1 MKMTSNKI
9 TNTKVGD
16 DIHFY
21 VNGNEDRGIVVKMN
35 NEYVTVFKESTQE
48 YDDIHINDT
57 FFIKDILVNKEWD
70 KMEDNER
77 YEALVKIHA
86 PSPRYMMKSWD
97 SLPKEIKE
105 LLTKNNA
112 IETSHKEGKDDDMN
126 NLTRLSGTVDENK
139 SGDGSWRSHSTG
151 TKVKKIPKGQVG
163 SKPKGGEAKPDG
175 AIDAG
180 GKAGGA
186 TYQKN
191 PEAITEH
198 QTPERFRSID
208 NEKGQGKGTKDT
220 TTNFMTEGGAG
231 IGTGDVKLGEGAA
244 AQEVKYGKQ
253 QGRKEQGTKGKEVKE
268 GVAALKAWQLWL
280 AKREQ
285 EVLKDSVTGR
295 QSVSGEPKGELS
307 QTHQGQ
313 AQSERVRGNPFGI
326 STGDDPE
333 ERGGKKL
340 HFESRP
346 SGSSS
351 QPAGDKKEKPKGT
364 LASVMDTD
372 ITSQSEEGYN
382 QKVRPSSGSGSPK
395 IKAWEEWLTEQKSNT
410 ERSIHGNA
418 GRNPDAGVNTNTG
431 FDAPKDYEG
440 FSHSGVRPEQ
450 FKHERKKPKVTNKE
464 RINIGSTAPTSG
476 KQGTGD
482 GGNPYNTRTQN
493 KDTKGRAE
501 SGKDRK

>member
-1 MKMTSNKI
+1 MKMTNSNKI

-21 VNGNEDRGIVVKMN
+21 VNGSEDRGIVVKMN
-35 NEYVTVFKESTQE
+35 NDYVTVFKESTQE
-48 YDDIHINDT
+48 YDNIHINDT

-70 KMEDNER
+70 KMEDDER
-77 YEALVKIHA
+77 FEALKKIHA
-86 PSPRYMMKSWD
+86 PSPRFIMKRWND
-97 SLPKEIKE
+97 LPKEIKE

-151 TKVKKIPKGQVG
+151 DKGKKIPKGQVG

-180 GKAGGA
+180 GKAHGE
-186 TYQKN
+186 TYTKN

-198 QTPERFRSID
+198 QAPERFRSID
-208 NEKGQGKGTKDT
+208 NEPKQEKGTKDT
-220 TTNFMTEGGAG
+220 TTNFMTEGGGG
-231 IGTGDVKLGEGAA
+231 IGVFEESPLGSGAA
-244 AQEVKYGKQ
+244 ADNARQAKI
-253 QGRKEQGTKGKEVKE
+253 QGRAAQGTKETDKKVSRGTKK
-268 GVAALKAWQLWL
+268 LKAWQLWL

-285 EVLKDSVTGR
+285 EVLKDSVTGK
-295 QSVSGEPKGELS
+295 QSKEGKPESGHHDLRTTDPKSTLSNFQWHKSDVANRSDSKVLRTDQPERTAEGKPSKKPYNYGEDD
-307 QTHQGQ
+307 
-313 AQSERVRGNPFGI
+313 SERVGMADTADN
-326 STGDDPE
+326 
-333 ERGGKKL
+333 
-340 HFESRP
+340 RP
-346 SGSSS
+346 SDKYN
-351 QPAGDKKEKPKGT
+351 AGR
-364 LASVMDTD
+364 
-372 ITSQSEEGYN
+372 
-382 QKVRPSSGSGSPK
+382 KV
-395 IKAWEEWLTEQKSNT
+395 KAWEQWLTEQKSNT

-418 GRNPDAGVNTNTG
+418 GREPNSGVNTNTG

-464 RINIGSTAPTSG
+464 RINIGSTSPSNPS
-476 KQGTGD
+476 QGTGD
-482 GGNPYNTRTQN
+482 GGNPHNTRQQN
-493 KDTKGRAE
+493 KDVKGRAV